1 MKRAEMLAQIA
12 NRQTEW
18 DIIIIGGGATGVGCA
33 VDAAARGYD
42 VLLLEQSDFG
52 KGTSSRSTKLVHG
65 GVRYLEQGNIS
76 LVMEALKERGIL
88 KQNAPHL
95 VKELAFI
102 VPNYG
107 WWEMPFYGLGL
118 KIYNLLSGKYGFG
131 KSQIL
136 SKKETLKRLPTIK
149 KEGLR
154 GGVIY
159 FDGQFDDTRLLIN
172 LVQTAHEQGA
182 TLLNYARV
190 FQLTKDAEGLV
201 DGVNFS
207 DEETGQLHQ
216 VKAKAMINATGA
228 FCDSIRQ
235 LSDKKSKP
243 IISPS
248 QGIHLTF
255 DRSFLPTDTAIMIP
269 HTSDGRVLFAIPW
282 HGYTMV
288 GTTDTPI
295 KKVELEPKALDE
307 EIEFIL
313 ATAKEYLHKPPTRA
327 DILSVFAGVRP
338 LVKSGNAK
346 STANLSRDHTLEIDK
361 SGLVTITGGKWTTYR
376 RMAEDCINQTAN
388 LAGLPEKD
396 CATKNLPIH
405 GSGENTAQFGDLN
418 IYGSDAIELNKLIES
433 DKSLGEKLHPQLP
446 YTIAEVVWAIRHEM
460 AETVEDVLARRLR
473 ILFLNAKLAIEIAPR
488 VAEIAA
494 QELGK
499 NETWKAEQIKI
510 FNEVAKNY
518 LVN

>member
-1 MKRAEMLAQIA
+1 MNRAEMLAKIIS
-12 NRQTEW
+12 RQSDW

-33 VDAAARGYD
+33 LDAASRGYA

-88 KQNAPHL
+88 HKNAPHL
-95 VKELAFI
+95 VEELAFI
-102 VPNYG
+102 VPNYE
-107 WWEMPFYGLGL
+107 WWEMPFYGVGL

-136 SKKETLKRLPTIK
+136 SREETLKRLPTIK
-149 KEGLR
+149 SEGLR

-172 LVQTAHEQGA
+172 LVQTAFQQGA
-182 TLLNYARV
+182 VLLNYARV
-190 FQLTKDAEGLV
+190 FGLSKDADGLI

-207 DEETGQLHQ
+207 DEESGQLYQ
-216 VKAKAMINATGA
+216 VKAKAVINATGA
-228 FCDSIRQ
+228 FCDAVRQ
-235 LSDKKSKP
+235 FSDKESKP
-243 IISPS
+243 IIAPS

-282 HGYTMV
+282 HHQTIV
-288 GTTDTPI
+288 GTTDTPLE
-295 KKVELEPKALDE
+295 KAELEPKALDE

-313 ATAKEYLHKPPTRA
+313 NTAKEYLHKPPTRD
-327 DILSVFAGVRP
+327 DILSVFVGVRP
-338 LVKSGNAK
+338 LVKSGETKNT
-346 STANLSRDHTLEIDK
+346 SSLSRDHTIEIDNA
-361 SGLVTITGGKWTTYR
+361 GLVTITGGKWTTYR

-396 CATKNLPIH
+396 CVTK
-405 GSGENTAQFGDLN
+405 DLK
-418 IYGSDAIELNKLIES
+418 IYQSPKNE
-433 DKSLGEKLHPQLP
+433 GEKLHPDFD
-446 YTIAEVVWAIRHEM
+446 YTVADVVCAVREEM
-460 AETVEDVLARRLR
+460 ALTVEDVLARRTR
-473 ILFLNAKLAIEIAPR
+473 MLFLNAKTAVELAPKI
-488 VAEIAA
+488 AEIMA

-499 NETWKAEQIKI
+499 DELWQKEQVRN
-510 FNEVAKNY
+510 FNEIAKNY
-518 LVN
+518 LPF